1 MAAGCKPAAPWSY
14 GGSNPPLSTRLC
26 TLLAIVSRFSKA
38 LLLFVVL
45 GLLAW
50 FTLPDEKVRA
60 LTLALLAMFAVKT
73 WLHHRRQQ
81 IEAGAERDRELERVK
96 LGKATDLR

>member
-1 MAAGCKPAAPWSY
+1 M
-14 GGSNPPLSTRLC
+14 
-26 TLLAIVSRFSKA
+26 
-38 LLLFVVL
+38 FVAL

-50 FTLPDEKVRA
+50 FTLPDDKVRG

-81 IEAGAERDRELERVK
+81 LDEMAERDRQLEKVK
-96 LGKATDLR
+96 LGRT